1 MHDEKGK
8 KMTNEQDATVTRVA
22 KAAWMTDLRDDIP
35 LNCLT
40 LPGSHD
46 TCAYTVDDALARTQ
60 RASLAVQL
68 AHGVRVLDIRCRHED
83 DVFHINHQRIAL
95 GLMFDD
101 VIATCAAFF
110 VRHPGE
116 CIVMSVKDE
125 CGDRHCSQSFAQTF
139 ASYVQR
145 YAAHVRWYLADTIPR
160 LGDVR
165 GAIVLWRRFAR
176 APMSIAPMGIDLT
189 AWPDNATFDIGRAGA
204 SFTIQDEYRVPVEAS
219 IDFKWQRIDALLARR
234 DAFAAERWVVNFCSG
249 TGMGANPY
257 RVACGGVRRDQ
268 RGINDMLSA
277 RLATFDGPCGTMM
290 LDFCEHADWALVR
303 ELVARNA
310 RWRRGASDG
319 DDAPRSMK
327 V

>member
-1 MHDEKGK
+1 
-8 KMTNEQDATVTRVA
+8 MTNEQDATVTRA
-22 KAAWMTDLRDDIP
+22 TPAAWMTDLRDDIP
-35 LNCLT
+35 LNGLT

-68 AHGVRVLDIRCRHED
+68 ARGVRVLDIRCRHED

-125 CGDRHCSQSFAQTF
+125 CGDRHCTRSFAQTF
-139 ASYVQR
+139 ASYVEQ
-145 YAAHVRWYLADTIPR
+145 YAAHVRWYLGDTIPR

-165 GAIVLWRRFAR
+165 GAIVLWRRFAH
-176 APMSIAPMGIDLT
+176 ASTAIAPMGIDLT
-189 AWPDNATFDIGRAGA
+189 AWPDNATFDIERAGA
-204 SFTIQDEYRVPVEAS
+204 GFTIQDEYRVPVEAS
-219 IDFKWQRIDALLARR
+219 IDFKWQRIDALLARTG
-234 DAFAAERWVVNFCSG
+234 ALAAQRWVVNFCSG

-257 RVACGGVRRDQ
+257 RVAWGGGGPDQ

-277 RLATFDGPCGTMM
+277 RLTTFDGPCGTMM

-310 RWRRGASDG
+310 RWCGGLADDRDVDDG
-319 DDAPRSMK
+319 DDGESPRSLEA
-327 V
+327 